1 MGTGGAAGMATRN
14 RKRSFNVNAVVGLA
28 PMFSVAIG
36 VFVICIA
43 YSVVLSFT
51 GSRLFP
57 KFDIFVGLENYARLW
72 SNQRWLISIEN
83 LVIYGT
89 LVIALNLAIGFVLAA
104 CMDREVRQENALRT
118 IILYPYA
125 MSLVVTGL
133 IWQWMLDPNLGLQRT
148 FQGLGLDLAI
158 LSPLVDPSTAIY
170 GVVLAGIWQGSG
182 VTMAI
187 LLAGLRGI
195 DTDIWKAARVD
206 GIPAWRVYLFVAL
219 PMIRGALA
227 TAFVLQAVSVVRVY
241 DLVIAMTGGGPG
253 IATEMPAKFVIDHIS
268 TRVNVALGMAAAT
281 MMLAPILFLIA
292 SVGLARW
299 RAAKRRARA

>member
-1 MGTGGAAGMATRN
+1 MGTGGAAGMAMRN

-57 KFDIFVGLENYARLW
+57 KFDTFVGLENYARLW

>member
-1 MGTGGAAGMATRN
+1 MATRN
-14 RKRSFNVNAVVGLA
+14 RKRSFNINAVIGLT

-57 KFDIFVGLENYARLW
+57 KFDNFVGLENYTRLW

-83 LVIYGT
+83 LAIYGT

-118 IILYPYA
+118 VILYPYA

-253 IATEMPAKFVIDHIS
+253 IATEMPAKFVVDHIS

>member
-1 MGTGGAAGMATRN
+1 MASAR
-14 RKRSFNVNAVVGLA
+14 RKRSFNINAVIGLA
-28 PMFSVAIG
+28 PMFAVAFG
-36 VFVICIA
+36 VFVICIG
-43 YSVVLSFT
+43 YSVALSFT

-57 KFDIFVGLENYARLW
+57 RFDNFVGLENYDRLW

-83 LVIYGT
+83 LLIYGV
-89 LVIALNLAIGFVLAA
+89 LVIALNLALGFVLAA

-118 IILYPYA
+118 VILYPYA

-133 IWQWMLDPNLGLQRT
+133 VWQWMLDPNLGLQRT

-158 LSPLVDPSTAIY
+158 LSPLVDPATAIY

-195 DTDIWKAARVD
+195 DTDIWKASRVD
-206 GIPAWRVYLFVAL
+206 GIPAWRTYLFVAL

-253 IATEMPAKFVIDHIS
+253 IATEMPAKFVVDHIS

-281 MMLAPILFLIA
+281 MMLAPILFLVA
-292 SVGLARW
+292 SVGTARW

>member
-1 MGTGGAAGMATRN
+1 MASAK
-14 RKRSFNVNAVVGLA
+14 RKRSFNINAVIGLA
-28 PMFSVAIG
+28 PMFAVAFG
-36 VFVICIA
+36 VFVICIG
-43 YSVVLSFT
+43 YSVALSFT

-57 KFDIFVGLENYARLW
+57 RFDDFVGLENYDRLW

-83 LVIYGT
+83 LLIYGV
-89 LVIALNLAIGFVLAA
+89 LVIALNLALGFVLAA

-133 IWQWMLDPNLGLQRT
+133 VWQWMLDPNLGLQRT

-158 LSPLVDPSTAIY
+158 LSPLVDPATAIY

-195 DTDIWKAARVD
+195 DTDIWKASRVD
-206 GIPAWRVYLFVAL
+206 GIPAWRTYLFVAL

-253 IATEMPAKFVIDHIS
+253 IATEMPAKFVVDHIS

-281 MMLAPILFLIA
+281 MMLAPILFLVA
-292 SVGLARW
+292 SVGTARW

>member
-1 MGTGGAAGMATRN
+1 MATRHG
-14 RKRSFNVNAVVGLA
+14 KRRFNVNAVVGLA
-28 PMFSVAIG
+28 PMFAVAFG

-57 KFDIFVGLENYARLW
+57 KFDTFVGLENYARLW

-83 LVIYGT
+83 LFIYGV

-118 IILYPYA
+118 VILYPYA

-133 IWQWMLDPNLGLQRT
+133 IWQWMLDPNLGLQNT
-148 FQGLGLDLAI
+148 FRGLGLDLAV

-170 GVVLAGIWQGSG
+170 GVVLAGVWQGSG

-206 GIPAWRVYLFVAL
+206 GIPAWRVYVFVAL

-227 TAFVLQAVSVVRVY
+227 TAFVLQAVSVVRVF
-241 DLVIAMTGGGPG
+241 DLVVAMTGGGPG
-253 IATEMPAKFVIDHIS
+253 IATEMPAKFVVDHIS

-299 RAAKRRARA
+299 RAGQRKARA

>member
-57 KFDIFVGLENYARLW
+57 KFDTFVGLENYARLW

-227 TAFVLQAVSVVRVY
+227 TAFVLQAVNVVRVY
-241 DLVIAMTGGGPG
+241 DLVVAMTGGGPG

-299 RAAKRRARA
+299 RSAQRRARG